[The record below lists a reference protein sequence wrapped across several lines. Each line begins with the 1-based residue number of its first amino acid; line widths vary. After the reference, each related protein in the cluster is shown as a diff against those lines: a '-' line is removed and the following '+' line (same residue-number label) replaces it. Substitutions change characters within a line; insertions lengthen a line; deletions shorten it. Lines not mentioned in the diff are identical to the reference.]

1 MKLLKHPSDN
11 HLSLLPVDGERKR
24 MRKSWCVAG
33 AFVVAQCLMCI
44 PAQSQIMSAYL
55 LMDEVR
61 ANFTPHDHDGLAIRR
76 PGNCGKNAPV
86 KDSLFRD
93 LGRGVSLVVLPSY
106 LQNKGV
112 AVNLIFI
119 YFDNKNYL
127 ELAPDR
133 FELSLSPSEKTV
145 VPAKVLRRSIQMD
158 RYDEVQEEVYLEF
171 LAPEKGFSKISFSFP
186 SDTISTMKTGSSP
199 LKVKPFTFDVAWV
212 SAGTAVVP
220 GETACMYS
228 PVNRDKIDR
237 AN

>member
-1 MKLLKHPSDN
+1 
-11 HLSLLPVDGERKR
+11 

-61 ANFTPHDHDGLAIRR
+61 ANFTPH
-76 PGNCGKNAPV
+76 
-86 KDSLFRD
+86 
-93 LGRGVSLVVLPSY
+93 
-106 LQNKGV
+106 
-112 AVNLIFI
+112 LIFI